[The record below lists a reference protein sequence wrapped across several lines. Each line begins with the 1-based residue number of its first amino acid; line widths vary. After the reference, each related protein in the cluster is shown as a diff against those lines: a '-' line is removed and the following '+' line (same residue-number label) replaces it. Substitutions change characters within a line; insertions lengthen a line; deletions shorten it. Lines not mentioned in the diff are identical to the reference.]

1 MPKVRIET
9 LLVRCFDCGIAAIT
23 PAGRRS
29 LIGLDRA
36 YLNGHECEALYRAGW
51 LLPLE
56 VDLLARVERS
66 ESIDLDLTE
75 MHPAA
80 TGGLHTVDC
89 APPVFSLPE
98 PDNAP

>member
-1 MPKVRIET
+1 MASQRMPAAVRPHSIS
-9 LLVRCFDCGIAAIT
+9 G
-23 PAGRRS
+23 S
-29 LIGLDRA
+29 LIGLDRS
-36 YLNGHECEALYRAGW
+36 YLSGHECEALYRAGW

-66 ESIDLDLTE
+66 ESIDFDFTE

-80 TGGLHTVDC
+80 TGGLHTVDG

-98 PDNAP
+98 PDNAPREVISR